1 MFQPNKTKN
10 NVVVTAPSL
19 VGKQIEVEITSY
31 FVFFFLIIWVN
42 VYFTDSENSQVSLSG
57 AVEVKPSTK
66 TWTLSPAF
74 LEPPQIF
81 SAAKPKTKQKAQREL
96 KKRARNADGSQRAVY
111 ECLD

>member
-1 MFQPNKTKN
+1 MLQPNKTKN
-10 NVVVTAPSL
+10 NVVVTASSL

-31 FVFFFLIIWVN
+31 FVFFFLIWVN

-66 TWTLSPAF
+66 TSTLSLAF

-96 KKRARNADGSQRAVY
+96 KKRTRNADGSQRAVY